1 MIVPRLLSATLLAT
15 CAALVAT
22 SAPAQ
27 KRYAPGVSDTEIR
40 FGQTMP
46 YSGPAS
52 AYGTIGRV
60 EAAYFQMI
68 NEQGGINGRKLTLL
82 SLDDNYS
89 PPKTLEQ
96 TRRLIEQENVAFLFQ
111 SLGTPTGVVVREYI
125 NERKVPQLF
134 QASGATLWGDS
145 QHFPWSIGW
154 QPNYQTEGAIYG
166 RYLRETKP
174 EARIAVLYQNDD
186 AGRDY
191 FAGFKAGL
199 GSEATQKMIVAVQ
212 TYEVSDPT
220 LDSQIVNLRSSGAN
234 VLFDNSTPKFAAMAI
249 RKVYDIGWQPTHF
262 LMSVAASVSAVLK
275 PAGFDKSQGLISAQY
290 LKDPNDAQWKDDKG
304 INDWLAFMRKYYPKG
319 NVADSFNVY
328 GYSAAQT
335 LVQVLTQCGDDLS
348 RENIM
353 KQAANLNMDLPLLLP
368 GITLHTTPTDFFPIK
383 QMRLAHFEGEQWVLF
398 GDVIGQ

>member
-68 NEQGGINGRKLTLL
+68 NEQGGIKGRKLTLL

-125 NERKVPQLF
+125 NEREVPQLF

-199 GSEATQKMIVAVQ
+199 GSEAPQKMIVAVQ

-290 LKDPNDAQWKDDKG
+290 LKDPNDAQWKADKG

>member
-22 SAPAQ
+22 LAPAQ

-125 NERKVPQLF
+125 NEREVPQLF

-212 TYEVSDPT
+212 TYEVSDPDT
-220 LDSQIVNLRSSGAN
+220 RLADRQLAILRRQRAVRQLDAQIRRDG
-234 VLFDNSTPKFAAMAI
+234 DP
-249 RKVYDIGWQPTHF
+249 
-262 LMSVAASVSAVLK
+262 
-275 PAGFDKSQGLISAQY
+275 QGL
-290 LKDPNDAQWKDDKG
+290 
-304 INDWLAFMRKYYPKG
+304 
-319 NVADSFNVY
+319 
-328 GYSAAQT
+328 
-335 LVQVLTQCGDDLS
+335 
-348 RENIM
+348 
-353 KQAANLNMDLPLLLP
+353 
-368 GITLHTTPTDFFPIK
+368 
-383 QMRLAHFEGEQWVLF
+383 
-398 GDVIGQ
+398 

>member
-1 MIVPRLLSATLLAT
+1 MMVPRLLSTTLLAAY
-15 CAALVAT
+15 AALVAT
-22 SAPAQ
+22 SALAQ
-27 KRYAPGVSDTEIR
+27 KRYAPGISDTEIT

-60 EAAYFQMI
+60 EAAYFQML
-68 NEQGGINGRKLTLL
+68 NEQGGVNGRKLTLL
-82 SLDDNYS
+82 SFDDGYS

-111 SLGTPTGVVVREYI
+111 SLGTPTGVVVHNYI

-134 QASGATLWGDS
+134 QASGATLWGDPE
-145 QHFPWSIGW
+145 HFPWSIGW
-154 QPNYQTEGAIYG
+154 QPNYQTEGSIYG
-166 RYLRETKP
+166 RYLGDAKP
-174 EARIAVLYQNDD
+174 DARIAVLYQNDD

-199 GSEATQKMIVAVQ
+199 GWVATQKMIVAVQ

-220 LDSQIVNLRSSGAN
+220 LDSQIVNLRSSGADA
-234 VLFDNSTPKFAAMAI
+234 LFDNSTPKFAAMAI
-249 RKVYDIGWQPTHF
+249 RKVYDIGWRPTHF
-262 LMSVAASVSAVLK
+262 LMSVANSVSAVLK
-275 PAGFDKSQGLISAQY
+275 PAGFDKAQGLISAEY

-353 KQAANLNMDLPLLLP
+353 KQAANLDMDLPLLLP
-368 GITLHTTPTDFFPIK
+368 GIKVHTTPTNFFPIK

>member
-1 MIVPRLLSATLLAT
+1 MMVPRLLLATLLAA

-68 NEQGGINGRKLTLL
+68 NEQGGVNGRKLTLL

-111 SLGTPTGVVVREYI
+111 SLGTPTGIVVRNYI
-125 NERKVPQLF
+125 NENKVPQLF
-134 QASGATLWGDS
+134 QASGATLWGDPE
-145 QHFPWSIGW
+145 HFPWSIGW

-174 EARIAVLYQNDD
+174 DARIAVLYQNDD

-199 GSEATQKMIVAVQ
+199 GSQAVQKMIVAVQ

-220 LDSQIVNLRSSGAN
+220 VDSQIVNLQSSGAD

-249 RKVYDIGWQPTHF
+249 RKVYDIGWRPTHF
-262 LMSVAASVSAVLK
+262 LMSVSASVAAVLK
-275 PAGFDKSQGLISAQY
+275 PAGFDKSQGLISAEY
-290 LKDPNDAQWKDDKG
+290 LKDPTDAQWKDDKG

-319 NVADSFNVY
+319 NIADSFNVY

-335 LVQVLTQCGDDLS
+335 LVQILTQCGDDLS

-353 KQAANLNMDLPLLLP
+353 RQAANLDMDLPLLLP
-368 GITLHTTPTDFFPIK
+368 GIKVHAAPTDFFPIK
-383 QMRLAHFEGEQWVLF
+383 QMRLARFEGEQWVLF

>member
-1 MIVPRLLSATLLAT
+1 MVPRLLLATLLAA

-68 NEQGGINGRKLTLL
+68 NEQGGVNGRKLTLL

-111 SLGTPTGVVVREYI
+111 SLGTPTGIVVRNYI
-125 NERKVPQLF
+125 NENKVPQLF
-134 QASGATLWGDS
+134 QASGATLWGDPE
-145 QHFPWSIGW
+145 HFPWSIGW

-174 EARIAVLYQNDD
+174 DARIAVLYQNDD

-199 GSEATQKMIVAVQ
+199 GSQAVQKMIVAVQ

-220 LDSQIVNLRSSGAN
+220 VDSQIVNLQSSGAD

-249 RKVYDIGWQPTHF
+249 RKVYDIGWRPTHF
-262 LMSVAASVSAVLK
+262 LMSVSASVAAVLK
-275 PAGFDKSQGLISAQY
+275 PAGFDKSQGLISAEY
-290 LKDPNDAQWKDDKG
+290 LKDPTDAQWKDDKG

-319 NVADSFNVY
+319 NIADSFNVY

-335 LVQVLTQCGDDLS
+335 LVQVLKQCGNDLS

-353 KQAANLNMDLPLLLP
+353 KQAANLDMDLPLLLP
-368 GITLHTTPTDFFPIK
+368 GIKVYTTPADFFPVK
-383 QMRLAHFEGEQWVLF
+383 KMRLAHFEGEQWVLF
-398 GDVIGQ
+398 GDVIGR